1 MNTFMYVSIYAIY
14 SNKYCQKWCLF
25 PHNQQLFVFF
35 SPNSRKKPPSE
46 FFLCG
51 VSAEEMD
58 KVGFYSMLNFL
69 LAQKPMAQLWLPKV
83 RVAGCVSGWS
93 WFMAVVNSL
102 KLCFWMGFV

>member
-1 MNTFMYVSIYAIY
+1 MNTFMYVSIYVIY

-25 PHNQQLFVFF
+25 PHNQQLFGFF
-35 SPNSRKKPPSE
+35 LTKFQKNTTPSE

-51 VSAEEMD
+51 AVSAEEMD

-83 RVAGCVSGWS
+83 GGCCGKLVSGWS
-93 WFMAVVNSL
+93 
-102 KLCFWMGFV
+102 